1 MNPAAHDTNPQ
12 SALTLARQT
21 AKRPMRVDL
30 QPEGW
35 LEVDDV
41 GQGPVVVLLHAFPLA
56 RPMWRPQR
64 EAVAA
69 RSRVLTPDLRGF
81 GDSSGVHGTPSVEA
95 WADDVAA
102 MLRSLAIDTPVV
114 VGGLSMGGYVAL
126 AFVRKYP
133 ERVRALVLA
142 DTRAEADN
150 AEARANRDR
159 TIALARS
166 QPPSAVI
173 EQMLPRLLGPST
185 QTNRPEVAAEVR
197 RIAGSQSPDGIV
209 AALQALRDRPDSTP
223 FLGAIT
229 VPTLVL
235 VGAEDALTPPAVAA
249 TLANGIPAAQLVLL
263 EKAGHLSNL
272 EQPEAFNAA
281 VLSFLDGL
289 PIP

>member
-1 MNPAAHDTNPQ
+1 
-12 SALTLARQT
+12 
-21 AKRPMRVDL
+21 MRVDL

-56 RPMWRPQR
+56 RSMWRSQR
-64 EAVAA
+64 EALAA
-69 RSRVLTPDLRGF
+69 RYRVLTPDLRGF
-81 GDSSGVHGTPSVEA
+81 GDSSGVRGTPSVEA
-95 WADDVAA
+95 WAADVAA
-102 MLRSLAIDTPVV
+102 LLRSLSVGAPVV
-114 VGGLSMGGYVAL
+114 LGGLSMGGYVAL

-133 ERVRALVLA
+133 DRVRALVLA
-142 DTRAEADN
+142 DTRAEADT

-185 QTNRPEVAAEVR
+185 QTHRPEVAEEVR
-197 RIAGSQSPDGIV
+197 RIAGAQSPDGIV
-209 AALQALRDRPDSTP
+209 AALQALRDRPDATTL
-223 FLGAIT
+223 LGAIT

-235 VGAEDALTPPAVAA
+235 VGDEDALTPPAAAA
-249 TLANGIPAAQLVLL
+249 TLTNGIPGARLVLL
-263 EKAGHLSNL
+263 DKAGHLSNL
-272 EQPEAFNAA
+272 EQPDTFNAA